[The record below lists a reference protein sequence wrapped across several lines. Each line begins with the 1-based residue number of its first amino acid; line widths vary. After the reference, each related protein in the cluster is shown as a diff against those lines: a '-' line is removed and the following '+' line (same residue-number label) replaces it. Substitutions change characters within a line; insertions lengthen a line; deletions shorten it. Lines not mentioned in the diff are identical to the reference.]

1 MHTEHGE
8 EYCEPGTVICMA
20 CWARDI
26 REYRNL
32 SRPRSQAVTGVSTRY
47 LKDIE
52 YGHTIPGPNI
62 IESLITGYQLDDAQ
76 ARLTRDLCQPPGTL
90 PPAHELRERITP
102 ARRSLWNV
110 LDSPLALAYLDPLWN
125 VLTANDKFFRIFPG
139 LRVADNLALWALP
152 PRPNPP
158 QRKRCWPTPAAKR
171 DGSWAPCAAHWPTT
185 ATTPEWP
192 ACTSNS
198 HATKSST
205 TTGTT
210 TSTSHTA
217 AASTTSPYTCATPP
231 PDSATPSTSNSPKS
245 PTSPKSAASCSGH
258 TPTTPNSH
266 STCDSCLFEATTSS
280 RRPDRHRSRWQ
291 AWPDRTPGPGKPNHR
306 SNHVGTPWPALFSP

>member
-20 CWARDI
+20 CWTRDI

-32 SRPRSQAVTGVSTRY
+32 SRPRSHAVTGVSTRY

-102 ARRSLWNV
+102 ARRSLWNI

-125 VLTANDKFFRIFPG
+125 ILTANDKFFRIFPG
-139 LRVADNLALWALP
+139 LSVADNLALWALP
-152 PRPNPP
+152 PSPEPS
-158 QRKRCWPTPAAKR
+158 PAKALLEDHR
-171 DGSWAPCAAHWPTT
+171 R
-185 ATTPEWP
+185 
-192 ACTSNS
+192 
-198 HATKSST
+198 
-205 TTGTT
+205 
-210 TSTSHTA
+210 
-217 AASTTSPYTCATPP
+217 
-231 PDSATPSTSNSPKS
+231 
-245 PTSPKSAASCSGH
+245 
-258 TPTTPNSH
+258 
-266 STCDSCLFEATTSS
+266 EA
-280 RRPDRHRSRWQ
+280 RWL
-291 AWPDRTPGPGKPNHR
+291 
-306 SNHVGTPWPALFSP
+306 VGTLRGTFAHYRDDPRVASLYQQLSRNVIFNHHWHNDIHVAHGRCIDNQPLHMRDPATGQRYTLSVQLTEITDVPEIRGFLFWPHTDDPQ